1 MRFMIGDVTKSAVGL
16 VVSGLVLFFL
26 VENRL
31 AIYDAVGLTSPSSA
45 PRTETVAIATPRVD
59 TKPIVTGG
67 SITLKK
73 NPRDGQFWTDARI
86 NNKKINLL
94 VDTGASAVALTLED
108 AKRAGVR
115 VRQLDYNI
123 PVNTAG
129 GQVMAART
137 TLKSVK
143 VGPIKVRDVRAVVI
157 PEGLHVSLL
166 GMTYLGEVRKIEVSS
181 DKMVLKN

>member
-1 MRFMIGDVTKSAVGL
+1 MIQDVTKSVAGL
-16 VVSGLVLFFL
+16 LVSGLLTFMV
-26 VENRL
+26 VENRQSV
-31 AIYDAVGLTSPSSA
+31 YDAIGLTPTETSTPVETINVVAPSSKV
-45 PRTETVAIATPRVD
+45 RS
-59 TKPIVTGG
+59 KSTGG

-73 NPRDGQFWTDARI
+73 NPRDGQFWADSRI
-86 NNKKINLL
+86 NNKKVTLL
-94 VDTGASAVALTLED
+94 VDTGASAVALTPED

-115 VRQLDYNI
+115 IRSLDYNI

-137 TLKSVK
+137 TLKSIK
-143 VGPIKVRDVRAVVI
+143 VGPIKVKDVAAFVI

-166 GMTYLGEVRKIEVSS
+166 GMTYLGEVRKIEVSP

>member
-1 MRFMIGDVTKSAVGL
+1 MIEDVTKSVVGL
-16 VVSGLVLFFL
+16 LVSGLMVFMV
-26 VENRL
+26 VENRQS
-31 AIYDAVGLTSPSSA
+31 IYNTVGLTPTETSA
-45 PRTETVAIATPRVD
+45 PVETINVVAPAPKV
-59 TKPIVTGG
+59 KSKSSGG
-67 SITLKK
+67 SITLEK

-86 NNKKINLL
+86 NNKKVTLL
-94 VDTGASAVALTLED
+94 VDTGASAVALTPED

-115 VRQLDYNI
+115 LKSLDYNI

-143 VGPIKVRDVRAVVI
+143 VGPIKVKDVSAFVI

-166 GMTYLGEVRKIEVSS
+166 GMTYLGEVRKIEVSPS
-181 DKMVLKN
+181 KMVLKN

>member
-1 MRFMIGDVTKSAVGL
+1 MIDDVLKSAAGL
-16 VVSGLVLFFL
+16 LVCGVVTFLLVS
-26 VENRL
+26 NRS
-31 AIYDAVGLTSPSSA
+31 AIYTAAGITPAEPAPNIMPMDVSSKPEPKTS
-45 PRTETVAIATPRVD
+45 
-59 TKPIVTGG
+59 GG

-94 VDTGASAVALTLED
+94 VDTGASAIALTPDD
-108 AKRAGVR
+108 AKRAGVK
-115 VRQLDYNI
+115 LKDLSYDI

-137 TLKSVK
+137 TLKTVK
-143 VGPIKVRDVRAVVI
+143 VGPIRVKNVTAVVI

-166 GMTYLGEVRKIEVSS
+166 GMTYLGQVRKIEVSS

>member
-1 MRFMIGDVTKSAVGL
+1 MINDVLKSAAGVLVCGL
-16 VVSGLVLFFL
+16 VTFTLVK
-26 VENRL
+26 NRDT
-31 AIYDAVGLTSPSSA
+31 IYKAAGFTSP
-45 PRTETVAIATPRVD
+45 EQIAIAETTRPVPVVKSRSS
-59 TKPIVTGG
+59 GG
-67 SITLKK
+67 SITLDK

-94 VDTGASAVALTLED
+94 VDTGASSIALTLDD

-115 VRQLDYNI
+115 LSSLTYNI

-129 GQVMAART
+129 GQVMAAQI

-143 VGPIKVRDVRAVVI
+143 VGPIRVKDVRAVVI
-157 PEGLHVSLL
+157 PEGLHISLL
-166 GMTYLGEVRKIEVSS
+166 GMTYLGQVRKIEVSP

>member
-1 MRFMIGDVTKSAVGL
+1 MIKDVTKSVVGL
-16 VVSGLVLFFL
+16 LVCGLVTFAA
-26 VENRL
+26 VKNRN
-31 AIYDAVGLTSPSSA
+31 AIYEAVSLTPPEA
-45 PRTETVAIATPRVD
+45 AAATETINVVAPAPKVQSRS
-59 TKPIVTGG
+59 TGG
-67 SITLKK
+67 SITLDK

-86 NNKKINLL
+86 NNKKITLL
-94 VDTGASAVALTLED
+94 IDTGASSVALTLDD

-115 VRQLDYNI
+115 VKSLKYNL

-137 TLKSVK
+137 TLKSIK

-166 GMTYLGEVRKIEVSS
+166 GMTYLGEVRKIEVSP

>member
-1 MRFMIGDVTKSAVGL
+1 
-16 VVSGLVLFFL
+16 
-26 VENRL
+26 
-31 AIYDAVGLTSPSSA
+31 
-45 PRTETVAIATPRVD
+45 
-59 TKPIVTGG
+59 
-67 SITLKK
+67 LKK

-94 VDTGASAVALTLED
+94 VDTGASAIALTPDD
-108 AKRAGVR
+108 AKRAGVK
-115 VRQLDYNI
+115 LKDLSYDI

-137 TLKSVK
+137 TLKTVK
-143 VGPIKVRDVRAVVI
+143 VGPIRVKNVTAVVI

-166 GMTYLGEVRKIEVSS
+166 GMTYLGQVRKIEVSS

>member
-1 MRFMIGDVTKSAVGL
+1 MA
-16 VVSGLVLFFL
+16 
-26 VENRL
+26 VENRHSIYA
-31 AIYDAVGLTSPSSA
+31 AIGLSPQETPAPIEKINVVAPAPKVKPRSS
-45 PRTETVAIATPRVD
+45 
-59 TKPIVTGG
+59 GG
-67 SITLKK
+67 SITLDK

-86 NNKKINLL
+86 NNKKVTLL
-94 VDTGASAVALTLED
+94 VDTGASAVALTPDD

-115 VRQLDYNI
+115 LRSLDYNI

-143 VGPIKVRDVRAVVI
+143 VGPIRVKDVSAFVI
-157 PEGLHVSLL
+157 PDGLHVSLL
-166 GMTYLGEVRKIEVSS
+166 GMTYLGEVRKIEVSP